1 MQETETVLFAWITK
15 IPGQGVL
22 KLSSQD
28 AGPSLEARPDS
39 LVKSLS
45 HQHDNLSEDRVMSP
59 TNTYTMSPNSR
70 IILLSF
76 RITAGHRQ
84 HSKCVMSLQNTPIT
98 TNSVSLTKSMT
109 LSSVL

>member
-45 HQHDNLSEDRVMSP
+45 PR
-59 TNTYTMSPNSR
+59 
-70 IILLSF
+70 LLGTW
-76 RITAGHRQ
+76 R
-84 HSKCVMSLQNTPIT
+84 
-98 TNSVSLTKSMT
+98 SVSLMPEPLRKGCGGRADFAGDPE
-109 LSSVL
+109 

>member
-1 MQETETVLFAWITK
+1 MQETETVLFAWITM

-45 HQHDNLSEDRVMSP
+45 PR
-59 TNTYTMSPNSR
+59 
-70 IILLSF
+70 LLGTW
-76 RITAGHRQ
+76 R
-84 HSKCVMSLQNTPIT
+84 
-98 TNSVSLTKSMT
+98 SVSLMPEPLRKGCGGRADFAGGPE
-109 LSSVL
+109 